1 MCRNASN
8 VITKR
13 GWGPRKTLC
22 VLVCGVALL
31 SACERRADR
40 VLFDG
45 EYFRT
50 KVSKESRDNQQSFS
64 VVVPGI
70 SRNFEAARDSGRFA
84 ATRYCVN
91 TFGTSDIEWISGP
104 DDDPETLQINNDRLT
119 LLGTCLF

>member
-1 MCRNASN
+1 MRQNAVG
-8 VITKR
+8 VITKPSR
-13 GWGPRKTLC
+13 STVWLILL
-22 VLVCGVALL
+22 LVGALLIL
-31 SACERRADR
+31 SACERRSER

-91 TFGTSDIEWISGP
+91 TFGTSDIEWQSGP